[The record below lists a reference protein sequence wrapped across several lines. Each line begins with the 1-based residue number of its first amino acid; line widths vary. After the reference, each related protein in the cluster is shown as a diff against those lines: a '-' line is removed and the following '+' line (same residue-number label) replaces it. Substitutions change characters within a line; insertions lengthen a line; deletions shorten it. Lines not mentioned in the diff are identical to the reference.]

1 MLHNNSRKRK
11 EESKI
16 CKLNY
21 FHLSAILI
29 KIKIK
34 IIKKYKKKN
43 EKIFSQKFRIL
54 FKKTQMNPPRE
65 SPFHPLHNR
74 TIVQPISVITTKASK
89 IFLYCVGFSRYTG
102 TSTTIKR
109 FKEFKLFLKPK
120 FS

>member
-21 FHLSAILI
+21 FHLSAIL
-29 KIKIK
+29 
-34 IIKKYKKKN
+34 KKKKK
-43 EKIFSQKFRIL
+43 KISQKFRIL

-74 TIVQPISVITTKASK
+74 TIVQPISESLQRLAKNFYIVLVSLGIQVQVQLLKDSK
-89 IFLYCVGFSRYTG
+89 N
-102 TSTTIKR
+102 
-109 FKEFKLFLKPK
+109 
-120 FS
+120 